1 MDLSLDDHGTPRPP
15 VVLRLAGA
23 VIGFEIS
30 SPHLAE
36 VVGAFAHAS
45 VEPTDTTPGIWYR
58 HAWFRGRM
66 RFLRDDPLRTVKPT
80 PVGTTVKLLLD
91 DLQLSVALHAT
102 DDVFVHAGVVACD
115 GRAIVL
121 PGRSRVGKSSLVE
134 ALVRAGATYCSDE
147 YARLTPDGRIA
158 PFARPIQQR
167 GSAGREIVDP
177 YRLGAV
183 ADGPVEPGIVLFTR
197 YVAEAAFAPVVVPP
211 ARAAL
216 DVFDNTVIAEV
227 DPDRAIEAAAGL
239 ARRSVTIRTHR
250 GEVDV
255 TTDAILAMVQSVE
268 SPT

>member
-1 MDLSLDDHGTPRPP
+1 MDLSLDDHGTPRLP

-23 VIGFEIS
+23 VVGFEIS

-36 VVGAFAHAS
+36 VVDAFAHAS
-45 VEPTDTTPGIWYR
+45 VEPTNARPAIWYR
-58 HAWFRGRM
+58 FAWFRGRM

-121 PGRSRVGKSSLVE
+121 PGRSRAGKSTLVE

-167 GSAGREIVDP
+167 GPAGREIVDP
-177 YRLGAV
+177 HRLGAV

-197 YVAEAAFAPVVVPP
+197 YIADATFAPIVVPP

-216 DVFDNTVIAEV
+216 DIFDNIVIAEV
-227 DPDRAIEAAAGL
+227 NPDLATEAAASL
-239 ARRSVTIRTHR
+239 ARRSVTMRSAR

-255 TTDAILAMVQSVE
+255 AADAILAMVQSVE
-268 SPT
+268 SPA